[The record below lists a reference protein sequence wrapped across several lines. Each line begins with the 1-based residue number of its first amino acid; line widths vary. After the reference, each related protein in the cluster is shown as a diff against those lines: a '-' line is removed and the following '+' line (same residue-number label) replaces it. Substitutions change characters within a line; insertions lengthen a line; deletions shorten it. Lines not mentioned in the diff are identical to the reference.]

1 MYNIDNIFCLLLLMF
16 LILILLYLIYKKYPF
31 CIKEH
36 YYNTNCSE
44 CPSCESIQKQKDFCD
59 KPWMYDKNDP
69 ERVKEGKKANCYNWK
84 CYEDCYNKDCSI
96 TKNKSNT
103 DDNTAEPEDD
113 IIVIDNTAEPEDDI
127 IVIDK
132 KPIID
137 KPIIDKKPIIDIK
150 PIIGKPII
158 SKYCDKYEKQIKSLE
173 NNNKRLSDAR
183 NELKNELEQS
193 KITLEKYI
201 KDLEAKNDEYNKLEA
216 TCNNDEL
223 KDELEQSK
231 IELEK
236 YIAKLNAKI
245 DEYNK
250 LEATC
255 NNDELKNELEQIK
268 ITLDKYI
275 KDLAAKN
282 DEYNKLEATCN
293 NDANLQEKLSKT
305 QKELNY
311 LKINFAKDW
320 NELSNQNNKLSG
332 QNNRLVYENK
342 KLNTIILEKKNCYR
356 LFKN

>member
-69 ERVKEGKKANCYNWK
+69 ERAKEGKKANCYNWK

-96 TKNKSNT
+96 TNKTNT
-103 DDNTAEPEDD
+103 NDNTVEPEDD
-113 IIVIDNTAEPEDDI
+113 TIVIENKVEPDDDTTVIDNQTRA
-127 IVIDK
+127 
-132 KPIID
+132 
-137 KPIIDKKPIIDIK
+137 
-150 PIIGKPII
+150 
-158 SKYCDKYEKQIKSLE
+158 YCDKYKKEINSLTI
-173 NNNKRLSDAR
+173 NNKKLSGSR
-183 NELKNELEQS
+183 NELKNELEQI
-193 KITLEKYI
+193 KITLDKYI
-201 KDLEAKNDEYNKLEA
+201 KDLAAKN
-216 TCNNDEL
+216 
-223 KDELEQSK
+223 
-231 IELEK
+231 
-236 YIAKLNAKI
+236 

>member
-69 ERVKEGKKANCYNWK
+69 ERAKEGKKANCYNWK

-96 TKNKSNT
+96 TNKTNT
-103 DDNTAEPEDD
+103 NDNTVEPEDD
-113 IIVIDNTAEPEDDI
+113 TIVIENKVEPDDDTTVIDNQTRA
-127 IVIDK
+127 
-132 KPIID
+132 
-137 KPIIDKKPIIDIK
+137 
-150 PIIGKPII
+150 
-158 SKYCDKYEKQIKSLE
+158 YCDKYKKEINSLTI
-173 NNNKRLSDAR
+173 NNKKLSGSR
-183 NELKNELEQS
+183 NELKNELEQI
-193 KITLEKYI
+193 KITLDKYI
-201 KDLEAKNDEYNKLEA
+201 KDLAAKNDEYNKLEA